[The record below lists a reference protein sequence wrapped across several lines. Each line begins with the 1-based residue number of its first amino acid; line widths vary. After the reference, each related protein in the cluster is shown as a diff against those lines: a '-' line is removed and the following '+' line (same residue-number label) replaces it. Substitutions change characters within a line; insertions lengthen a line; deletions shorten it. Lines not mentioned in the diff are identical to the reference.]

1 MNTKQLIY
9 SKKKSEH
16 ARLSIQ
22 AKLFC
27 SIMALFAIVA
37 VVFILSDA
45 GNASAATGI
54 LAGTSF
60 ASMAVIG
67 NIKDVRDIDVSGS
80 AIAYKVWLIETDQL
94 NENAQFPKANAS
106 REVSTIPLADG
117 EYMHY
122 FEAHDIPTFGSSGEK
137 GDLTI
142 DPTNTFTV
150 IMGGNHDQLLNFI
163 ETKAGG
169 KFIIIFQECESP
181 NKFIIGNPCKPMILK
196 SYALKNDKDNR
207 SVTFTFENKTIQQP
221 KKYVGDIV
229 TKAPVS
235 HTQGATALSI
245 QPGVNTYKIPGG
257 TSATYAIGTVSGI
270 TASDKGRVIT
280 LEGTGTT
287 NAATVAD
294 NTTFILEDGA
304 TWTGKP
310 GSQISFRILDAST
323 LVEVQGTRVQ
333 TA

>member
-1 MNTKQLIY
+1 MNKKQLNF
-9 SKKKSEH
+9 SKKRAEFSRKMT
-16 ARLSIQ
+16 LT
-22 AKLFC
+22 KFFC
-27 SIMALFAIVA
+27 SIMALIAVVA
-37 VVFILSDA
+37 VAFIFTSPDEA
-45 GNASAATGI
+45 QASI
-54 LAGTSF
+54 SMLAGSSF

-67 NIKDVRDIDVSGS
+67 NIKDVKDIDVSGS
-80 AIAYKVWLIETDQL
+80 AIAYKVWLIETTQL
-94 NENAQFPKANAS
+94 NEAQSFPTANAS
-106 REVSTIPLADG
+106 REVATIPLNDG

-122 FEAHDIPTFGSSGEK
+122 FEAHDIPTFGSTGEK

-142 DPTNTFTV
+142 DPTNTFTL

-163 ETKAGG
+163 EQHAGG

-235 HTQGATALSI
+235 HTQGATALAI

-257 TSATYAIGTVSGI
+257 TSATYAIATVSGI
-270 TASDKGRVIT
+270 TSSDKGRIIS

-294 NTTFILEDGA
+294 NTTFILEDGS
-304 TWTGKP
+304 TWTANP
-310 GSQISFRILDAST
+310 GSRISFRILDATT

>member
-1 MNTKQLIY
+1 MKTRQLIY
-9 SKKKSEH
+9 SKKKAEH
-16 ARLSIQ
+16 ARLSILT
-22 AKLFC
+22 KFFC
-27 SIMALFAIVA
+27 SIMALIAIAAVA
-37 VVFILSDA
+37 SVFLEPESA
-45 GNASAATGI
+45 QASVGI
-54 LAGTSF
+54 LTGTSF

-67 NIKDVRDIDVSGS
+67 NIKDVPDIDVSGS
-80 AIAYKVWLIETDQL
+80 AIAYKVYLVELSQL
-94 NENAQFPKANAS
+94 DENAQFPKANAS
-106 REVSTIPLADG
+106 REVTTIPLADG

-122 FEAHDIPTFGSSGEK
+122 FEAHDIPTFGSTGEK

-142 DPTNTFTV
+142 DPTNTFTM

-163 ETKAGG
+163 EQHVGG

-181 NKFIIGNPCKPMILK
+181 NKYIIGNPCKPMILK
-196 SYALKNDKDNR
+196 SYELKNDKDSR

-229 TKAPVS
+229 TKAPAT
-235 HTQGATALSI
+235 HTQVATALAV
-245 QPGVNTYKIPGG
+245 QAGVNTYKIPGG
-257 TSATYAIGTVSGI
+257 SSATYAIATVSGI

-280 LEGTGTT
+280 LEGTGTE
-287 NAATVAD
+287 NAATIAD

-304 TWTGKP
+304 TWTANT
-310 GSQISFRILDAST
+310 GSRISFRRLDATT